1 MRSREGGREDAG
13 RPNRVGGVSRLAL
26 VDLFAG
32 CGGMTR
38 GFEDSGEFRSVF
50 AVEMDH
56 DAAATYAAN
65 FGDHVACRRIEDVAA
80 FPAADV
86 VIGGPPCQ
94 GFSPLNREAVGFERR
109 GLWRQYLRALEAIEP
124 RAFVMENVPEL
135 LRSAEYAE
143 FRRRA
148 EALGF
153 RVEGKVLNAADF
165 GVPQRRRRAIVIGL
179 RADATPWPIPTHADP
194 STLVAERATSVEDV
208 GEGRRA
214 WVTFREAVEGL
225 ALRPDGRRWH
235 RPRRPR
241 PESVR
246 RYKAVPRD
254 GGDRFAM
261 QRNLDRA
268 GLGHLVPRC
277 WRQKPTG
284 TTDVFGRLWW
294 DRPALTIRTEFYK
307 PEKGRY
313 LHPSA
318 HRPITVREAA
328 RLMSFPDDFVLPE
341 DQAMSSV
348 ARQVGNA
355 VPPLLAHRI
364 ADALAPSLRSE
375 AHPAVPYAGIRH
387 KEQLGGLGAAA
398 GGAHGGLDAV
408 GGGGDVLV
416 LPDPHHGPARRREQ
430 LVDLRVALPVAG
442 QLLLPEG
449 FVGARHRAVLGT
461 GVPEAA
467 IDVDGDLGRPEDQV
481 GAARHALH
489 RPPVDPV
496 AEPPPVQL
504 RAQVELRRGVP
515 GPHPRHPLADARGRG
530 RHRRSDAASHAADS
544 RRSIRDPAGSGD
556 ATRATPRR
564 EVGAPPAGRRG
575 DRRAG
580 EGGPG
585 ALSA

>member
-1 MRSREGGREDAG
+1 M
-13 RPNRVGGVSRLAL
+13 SRLAL

-38 GFEDSGEFRSVF
+38 GFEDSGAFRSVF
-50 AVEMDH
+50 AVELDR

-65 FGDHVACRRIEDVAA
+65 FGDHVACGRIEDVAA

-94 GFSPLNREAVGFERR
+94 GFSPLNRAAVGFERR

-153 RVEGKVLNAADF
+153 RVEGEILNAADF

-179 RADATPWPIPTHADP
+179 RPPRAAATPWPAPTHADP
-194 STLVAERATSVEDV
+194 AGATLVIDTRTSVAGAGRGADDRAGATLVAQRATSV
-208 GEGRRA
+208 GGGRLP

-225 ALRPDGRRWH
+225 GLRPDGRRWH

-268 GLGHLVPRC
+268 GLGDLVPRC

-341 DQAMSSV
+341 DQSMSSV

-355 VPPLLAHRI
+355 VPPLLARRL
-364 ADALAPSLRSE
+364 AEALAASLRGE
-375 AHPAVPYAGIRH
+375 ARPAVPRDRQSDIGSS
-387 KEQLGGLGAAA
+387 
-398 GGAHGGLDAV
+398 
-408 GGGGDVLV
+408 
-416 LPDPHHGPARRREQ
+416 
-430 LVDLRVALPVAG
+430 
-442 QLLLPEG
+442 
-449 FVGARHRAVLGT
+449 RAV
-461 GVPEAA
+461 
-467 IDVDGDLGRPEDQV
+467 
-481 GAARHALH
+481 
-489 RPPVDPV
+489 
-496 AEPPPVQL
+496 
-504 RAQVELRRGVP
+504 
-515 GPHPRHPLADARGRG
+515 
-530 RHRRSDAASHAADS
+530 
-544 RRSIRDPAGSGD
+544 
-556 ATRATPRR
+556 
-564 EVGAPPAGRRG
+564 
-575 DRRAG
+575 
-580 EGGPG
+580 
-585 ALSA
+585 

>member
-1 MRSREGGREDAG
+1 
-13 RPNRVGGVSRLAL
+13 

-38 GFEDSGEFRSVF
+38 GFEDSGAFRSVF
-50 AVEMDH
+50 AVEFDR

-65 FGDHVACRRIEDVAA
+65 FGDHAACGRIEDITS
-80 FPAADV
+80 FPRADV

-94 GFSPLNREAVGFERR
+94 GFSPLNRAAVGFERR
-109 GLWRQYLRALEAIEP
+109 GLWQEYLRALEAVEP
-124 RAFVMENVPEL
+124 QAFVMENVPEL

-153 RVEGKVLNAADF
+153 AVEGEILNAADF
-165 GVPQRRRRAIVIGL
+165 GVPQRRRRAIVIGT
-179 RADATPWPIPTHADP
+179 RASAPQWPAPTHSDP
-194 STLVAERATSVEDV
+194 PQLGPLPFVTHRVTKDMDPFSEPSRLAP
-208 GEGRRA
+208 
-214 WVTFREAVEGL
+214 WVTFRDAVAGL
-225 ALRPDGRRWH
+225 PLQPDGRDWH

-268 GLGHLVPRC
+268 GLGDLVPRC
-277 WRQKPTG
+277 WREKPTG

-341 DQAMSSV
+341 EQSMSSV

-355 VPPLLAHRI
+355 VPPLLACRV
-364 ADALAPSLRSE
+364 AE
-375 AHPAVPYAGIRH
+375 A
-387 KEQLGGLGAAA
+387 LGAS
-398 GGAHGGLDAV
+398 LS
-408 GGGGDVLV
+408 
-416 LPDPHHGPARRREQ
+416 
-430 LVDLRVALPVAG
+430 
-442 QLLLPEG
+442 
-449 FVGARHRAVLGT
+449 
-461 GVPEAA
+461 
-467 IDVDGDLGRPEDQV
+467 
-481 GAARHALH
+481 
-489 RPPVDPV
+489 
-496 AEPPPVQL
+496 AEL
-504 RAQVELRRGVP
+504 
-515 GPHPRHPLADARGRG
+515 PLAA
-530 RHRRSDAASHAADS
+530 
-544 RRSIRDPAGSGD
+544 
-556 ATRATPRR
+556 
-564 EVGAPPAGRRG
+564 
-575 DRRAG
+575 
-580 EGGPG
+580 
-585 ALSA
+585 